1 MAALRRRDRTTNRF
15 GLVALVVAPALWA
28 APQTQAANE
37 VVTGVV
43 SSTEEA
49 PRTAPK
55 TGTSGLLEGE
65 LVCSSRPADGD
76 CTESIR
82 RDLENQGCAF
92 RRDRVDQVDQV
103 DQVETLYFVCAGLRR
118 DMVEVIDQV
127 CRRLNG
133 F

>member
-1 MAALRRRDRTTNRF
+1 MAALRRRDRTTSRF
-15 GLVALVVAPALWA
+15 GLVALVVAPVLWA
-28 APQTQAANE
+28 APPAQAANE

-43 SSTEEA
+43 SCTEEA
-49 PRTAPK
+49 PRSATMN
-55 TGTSGLLEGE
+55 GTSGLLEGE
-65 LVCSSRPADGD
+65 LACSSRPADGD
-76 CTESIR
+76 CTEGIR
-82 RDLENQGCAF
+82 RDLEDQGCAF
-92 RRDRVDQVDQV
+92 RRDRV